1 MNKKRQ
7 TTLDTVPAQ
16 TKQKYQKPDVQ
27 VIELTQQPALLAG
40 SGIGGNRK
48 GYPNGGNKNW

>member
-48 GYPNGGNKNW
+48 G